1 MPFVKELSEEF
12 PEITFAKFDTTGKLG
27 WWAHPFSRG
36 EPPLLFFFVL
46 KHLHLLVRCYDVAGV
61 PQSHRWRL
69 GCALRMACV
78 MFGLFLGEVRC
89 PKHTIAPLHPGS
101 CDARSIRTFHGG
113 DAVSISPTLL
123 TDHPPAS
130 CLDLECRAVVFRGGD
145 IRAVRGPGRRSAP
158 GLQVLQG
165 RGGGGGAGDGLQ
177 EEAAPSGGGE
187 LAEKGLSFV

>member
-36 EPPLLFFFVL
+36 EPPLLFFFCPQAFASARPVL
-46 KHLHLLVRCYDVAGV
+46 RRC
-61 PQSHRWRL
+61 W
-69 GCALRMACV
+69 CAPIASLA
-78 MFGLFLGEVRC
+78 FGLRFKNGVRDVWAFLGRSSMPETHHR
-89 PKHTIAPLHPGS
+89 HPGS
-101 CDARSIRTFHGG
+101 CDACSIRTFHGG

-130 CLDLECRAVVFRGGD
+130 CLDLECRAVLFRGGD
-145 IRAVRGPGRRSAP
+145 IRAIRGPGRRSAP